1 MKKINIGDYV
11 SFRSASNS
19 AIFCGRVCEIESV
32 TIDGV
37 ETKKYFIY
45 IHLSGNV
52 LAVPENNLVF

>member
-19 AIFCGRVCEIESV
+19 AIFCGRVCEIESA
-32 TIDGV
+32 ILDGV

-45 IHLSGNV
+45 IHMSGDV
-52 LAVPENNLVF
+52 LAVPEKRLVF